1 MKSDKTITKNFKVID
16 VSSKYN
22 RYVSKFWSALNEQL
36 VNENSLKCFANEI
49 DKATIQSENRH
60 RNRVRLF
67 QVIGAC
73 SESVRMI
80 QVEKMASSLNSE
92 AVFVLETES
101 KVTKAIRSNFIKHFA
116 KFWIFKKFQLIL

>member
-22 RYVSKFWSALNEQL
+22 RYVTKFWSALNEQI

-60 RNRVRLF
+60 KNQVRLF
-67 QVIGAC
+67 QVLGAC

-80 QVEKMASSLNSE
+80 QVGKMASSLNSE

-101 KVTKAIRSNFIKHFA
+101 KVTKANRSNFIKPFA
-116 KFWIFKKFQLIL
+116 KFWIFKYFQLIL

>member
-1 MKSDKTITKNFKVID
+1 MKNDKTITKNFKVID

-22 RYVSKFWSALNEQL
+22 RYVTKFWSALNEQL

-67 QVIGAC
+67 QVFGAC
-73 SESVRMI
+73 SESVRMV
-80 QVEKMASSLNSE
+80 QVGKMASSLNSE

-101 KVTKAIRSNFIKHFA
+101 KVTKANTG
-116 KFWIFKKFQLIL
+116 LILSNLLQSFRFSNIFR

>member
-22 RYVSKFWSALNEQL
+22 RYVTKFWSALNEQL

-67 QVIGAC
+67 QVFGAC

-101 KVTKAIRSNFIKHFA
+101 KVIKANRSNFIKPFA
-116 KFWIFKKFQLIL
+116 KFWIFKYFQLIL